1 MVLRGGEH
9 VAQSAVGHPSGHRGP
24 RVMCSKTQQVNPQ
37 SGRCG
42 GLRGGCAGVVGRG
55 RLLKLEVSAAAGAE
69 DAGVRGVLPSYLGTS
84 DAVGEGPAP
93 LQEEAARAGRARR
106 ILGRDREF
114 VN

>member
-1 MVLRGGEH
+1 M
-9 VAQSAVGHPSGHRGP
+9 
-24 RVMCSKTQQVNPQ
+24 
-37 SGRCG
+37 
-42 GLRGGCAGVVGRG
+42 VGRG

-84 DAVGEGPAP
+84 DAASEGPAP